1 MEYTLDQ
8 IREENNNYDE
18 LCNRF
23 FKLAKTEED
32 LENLKQILNEGKY
45 NDFSF
50 STGLCSKNNTDIEVK
65 RRISM
70 ADLYLKRRETLEVI
84 SQKKVN
90 LFHGTNFNALPNIL
104 KYGLNSAKTLEEIN
118 VPVET
123 GEEWSRRLDARS
135 FISFTDSLDVSEYYS
150 ATEDN
155 SSFEIIIGTNAYEIS
170 NLKSTSKISSDVPEI
185 GIEET
190 LPVSSIKVIMVPKE
204 KINFVKKLIVNEEI
218 SVVAINDFNNKF
230 YYYDVLE
237 SYDNINIS
245 EEDYLNYLNGNYN
258 EEKEKIFEIEEI
270 KKVSSN
276 RLLSNIKIQIDK
288 IKSIVMKDG
297 DLDYDGRTI

>member
-1 MEYTLDQ
+1 MGYSLKQ
-8 IREENNNYDE
+8 IKNENKEYDE

-23 FKLAKTEED
+23 FKLAKTQEAS
-32 LENLKQILNEGKY
+32 ENLNQILNEGKY
-45 NDFSF
+45 KDFYF
-50 STGLCSKNNTDIEVK
+50 STGLCSNDNSNVEAK

-70 ADLYLKRRETLEVI
+70 ADLYLKRKDTLETLA
-84 SQKKVN
+84 QKKVN
-90 LFHGTNFNALPNIL
+90 LFHGTNFNALLNIL
-104 KYGLNSAKTLEEIN
+104 KYGMNSEKNLEDIN
-118 VPVET
+118 VEIES
-123 GEEWSRRLDARS
+123 GEDWSRGVQPRD
-135 FISFTDSLDVSEYYS
+135 FISFTDSLDVSEFYS
-150 ATEDN
+150 ADE
-155 SSFEIIIGTNAYEIS
+155 SSFEVIIGTNTNEVS
-170 NLKSTSKISSDVPEI
+170 TLKTTSRISSSVPEI

-204 KINFVKKLIVNEEI
+204 KINFVKKLIGENDI
-218 SVVAINDFNNKF
+218 SVVEVNDFNNKF

-237 SYDNINIS
+237 SYDNISIS
-245 EEDYLNYLNGNYN
+245 EEDYLNYLNGDYN

-297 DLDYDGRTI
+297 DLDYDGRAI